1 MLPNR
6 GLFLRLV
13 LLLVLIPVLLLSACS
28 EGDGTSP
35 TADGDSRV
43 VVASTFSVISEFVDR
58 VGGDRVEV
66 VSLIPLGVDEH
77 SYYPPTTLPRE
88 LVRADLVLVNG
99 YFLEETLLNV
109 IVENVRA
116 DVPVVA
122 VSRGLSL
129 LEGGHVHE
137 FIEGDA
143 DRHAIDD
150 AVAEI
155 GAIVESALAGGKDAV
170 EAVDAIDAIVHR
182 LPSRSRTEAVRAI
195 DRFVHDVPRGQATAE
210 DALAGIA
217 EITREYD
224 PDPGPEA
231 TLQEVEAIVQL
242 SEDGNLNAAD
252 ALARVDELLGGL
264 TLDQRDDVVRDIDA
278 VTAAW
283 RAGAETDA
291 EAIASLRAILGG
303 GDPLSG
309 TSSQNEALIDDLV
322 FAEGDP
328 HFWLDA
334 RNMAVYVENIRDALI
349 RVDPDGAD
357 GYHAR
362 AADVVTEL
370 EALHQELLTTLAD
383 VPAERRRLVVFHDA
397 FQYFA
402 AAYEFEVI
410 ATVAPANPN
419 QARSAAAIAE
429 IIGIVQEADVPTI
442 YREPQYRSQ
451 SLDLIAVDS
460 GAAIGIIHSIP
471 SPDAPTYAEMMRAN
485 AHALVEGL
493 APRD

>member
-1 MLPNR
+1 MPPNR
-6 GLFLRLV
+6 VLV
-13 LLLVLIPVLLLSACS
+13 LLLVVIPVLLLSACS
-28 EGDGTSP
+28 EEDGVAP
-35 TADGDSRV
+35 AAGGDSRV

-109 IVENVRA
+109 IIENVRA

-137 FIEGDA
+137 FIEGNA

-155 GAIVESALAGGKDAV
+155 GAIVESALTGGQDAA
-170 EAVDAIDAIVHR
+170 EAADAIDAIDAIVHR

-195 DRFVHDVPRGQATAE
+195 DRFVHDVPRGQTTAE
-210 DALAGIA
+210 GALAGIA
-217 EITREYD
+217 EITRGYD
-224 PDPGPEA
+224 PAPGPEA
-231 TLQEVEAIVQL
+231 TLHEVEAIVQL

-252 ALARVDELLGGL
+252 ALARVDELLWGL

-283 RAGAETDA
+283 RAGAQTDA
-291 EAIASLRAILGG
+291 EAVASLRTILDG

-309 TSSQNEALIDDLV
+309 TSSQGEPLIDDLV

-334 RNMAVYVENIRDALI
+334 RNVAVYVENIRDALI

-370 EALHQELLTTLAD
+370 EALHQELLTTLAE